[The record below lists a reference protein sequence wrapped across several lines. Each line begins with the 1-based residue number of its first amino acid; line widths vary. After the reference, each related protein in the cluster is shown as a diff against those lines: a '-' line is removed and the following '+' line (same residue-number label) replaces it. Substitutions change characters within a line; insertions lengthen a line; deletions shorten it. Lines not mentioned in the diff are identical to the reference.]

1 MRATKVPVP
10 DVRPQLRVEAPDP
23 FEEMEYEQLRLM
35 GQRLHVPILLGVWE
49 LQVLDA
55 GGRPLRRLRQ
65 RSHSFVRN
73 AYNHLISQMAAKNGD
88 GGFTFGPG
96 AINIRETGGSVRT
109 GNYPIL
115 TGHNSNS
122 SSTQSLDFA
131 GTGQGM
137 LAPAGVAYKGIVVG
151 SGAGGESFEDYA
163 LESVI
168 PNGTSPG
175 TLSYIQSESPAVSYD
190 GPSLTL
196 TVTHARFFNNNSGAG
211 VDVNEVGIYLIGKA
225 GSSGISNVTWMVARD
240 KLVATV
246 TVPDTGQL
254 KVTYTISLTYPA

>member
-1 MRATKVPVP
+1 M
-10 DVRPQLRVEAPDP
+10 LDP
-23 FEEMEYEQLRLM
+23 FEEADYRQLRTL
-35 GQRLHVPILLGVWE
+35 GQRLHIPVLEALWE
-49 LQVLDA
+49 LEVIDREGTPVQ
-55 GGRPLRRLRQ
+55 RLRQ
-65 RSHSFVRN
+65 QSHSFVRN

-88 GGFTFGPG
+88 GGLTFGPG
-96 AINIRETGGSVRT
+96 FINIRETGGSVRS

-122 SSTQSLDFA
+122 SSTQSLDIA
-131 GTGQGM
+131 GTGQGI
-137 LAPAGVAYKGIVVG
+137 LAPAGASYKGIVVG
-151 SGAGGESFEDYA
+151 SGAGPESFEDYA
-163 LESVI
+163 LQSLI

-175 TLSYIQSESPAVSYD
+175 TLSYIQSEAPAVSYD

-196 TVTHARFFNNNSGAG
+196 TVTHVRFFNNNSGG
-211 VDVNEVGIYLIGKA
+211 PIDVNEVGIYLIGKT
-225 GSSGISNVTWMVARD
+225 GYSGTSNRTWMVARD